1 MTKIF
6 YWTKT
11 ANFYKLMSP
20 SMFISCKYHYSV
32 FRLFFLNSSLF
43 SLRRTWDLATEQ
55 EQFLPVAQ
63 APRCLPLLPDD
74 TPTSRFNQSLS
85 TSLAVSYSKSL
96 SHNKLTQKQNT
107 KVKYALGVSGFLFSM
122 VTGPQNYRLQK
133 LDDKRLYCASHF
145 NKTAEP
151 SFFQTFHF
159 CNTTV

>member
-1 MTKIF
+1 MPFRREQYIF
-6 YWTKT
+6 L
-11 ANFYKLMSP
+11 FCFIVL
-20 SMFISCKYHYSV
+20 FISKYV
-32 FRLFFLNSSLF
+32 PKNFVLIIFLLSS
-43 SLRRTWDLATEQ
+43 SPEQ

-63 APRCLPLLPDD
+63 PPRCLPLLPGD

-133 LDDKRLYCASHF
+133 LDYKRLYCASHF

-159 CNTTV
+159 RNTTV